1 MKPNYT
7 ILLWLLLV
15 AFSFES
21 VAQGIRS
28 LSNRRF
34 LFTGGTGFS
43 TYFGELKSDNDR
55 FDTKLNI
62 TFGLHYRIQSR
73 YMVGMNILWY
83 ALEGDDAEGPNPK
96 RNLSFTSSNFEWNAM
111 GTVLLFP
118 DGSRFNQRKIINF
131 FVKAGF
137 GFTWFNPKG
146 DLSGTKHALRPLL
159 TEGVE
164 YNRFTTIFPVGMGIK
179 LRVSNFAN
187 IVIDGGY
194 RFAFTDYFDDVST
207 VYIDQSAFTDPT
219 AALLADRGPELGE
232 ELRPAGAKRGN
243 PGFNDAYFIL
253 NLRAEYYL
261 PATFNPFQ
269 INKLRTHRRKQYYRK
284 RPKRR

>member
-7 ILLWLLLV
+7 VVLWLLLA

-34 LFTGGTGFS
+34 LLTGGTGFS

-73 YMVGMNILWY
+73 YMVGMNVLWY

-96 RNLSFTSSNFEWNAM
+96 RNLSFTSSNFEWNVM
-111 GTVLLFP
+111 GTILLFP
-118 DGSRFNQRKIINF
+118 DGLRFNQRRTFNF

-146 DLSGTKHALRPLL
+146 ELNGTKYPLRPLL

-164 YNRFTTIFPVGMGIK
+164 YNRFTTIIPFGMGLK
-179 LRVSNFAN
+179 LRVSPFLN

-194 RFAFTDYFDDVST
+194 RYAFTDYFDDVST
-207 VYIDQSAFTDPT
+207 VHLDQNSFTDPI
-219 AALLADRGPELGE
+219 AAALADRRPEIGLE
-232 ELRPAGAKRGN
+232 VKAAGTKRGN

-253 NLRAEYYL
+253 NVRAEYYL

-269 INKLRTHRRKQYYRK
+269 INKLRTHKRKKYYRR